1 MWDYDKLFAK
11 GNIIG
16 VKNCYENFIY
26 NQIIGSSEN
35 NFWVNGYQNNELSY
49 KKQHVIN
56 DKDGSEY
63 TTDFEIQ
70 YIIRLD
76 EHGNVVEKLFDREE
90 VDMPEPMPELETGM
104 FIRVNSYEKSNL
116 GFVDAE
122 NNHVIYQDGGYDFI
136 DDDDINGYG
145 IASKIL
151 EVYDKDT
158 CAFDFCDEDTLIW
171 RDPDYQVYLDLDS
184 KYK

>member
-76 EHGNVVEKLFDREE
+76 EHGNVVERLFDRAR
-90 VDMPEPMPELETGM
+90 DMSNSMPELETGM
-104 FIRVNSYEKSNL
+104 FIRIADKTNWRDNTVAYVDYQNNRIIAKEGWYEKLSNRDEWQYLKIVEVFSKSVCCFDQCVNSR
-116 GFVDAE
+116 A
-122 NNHVIYQDGGYDFI
+122 
-136 DDDDINGYG
+136 
-145 IASKIL
+145 
-151 EVYDKDT
+151 
-158 CAFDFCDEDTLIW
+158 IW
-171 RDPDYQVYLDLDS
+171 RSLDYQTYLDS
-184 KYK
+184 KN

>member
-11 GNIIG
+11 GNIVG

-56 DKDGSEY
+56 NKNGSEY

-76 EHGNVVEKLFDREE
+76 EHGNVIDRLFDRE
-90 VDMPEPMPELETGM
+90 VDMPKPMPELETGM
-104 FIRVNSYEKSNL
+104 FVRVLGSGL
-116 GFVDAE
+116 GFIDAE
-122 NNHVIYQDGGYDFI
+122 NNHVIYKNGGYDFI
-136 DDDDINGYG
+136 DDEWNSKG
-145 IASKIL
+145 ISSKIL
-151 EVYDKDT
+151 EVYNTNTLGFDCCNDK
-158 CAFDFCDEDTLIW
+158 TLIW
-171 RDPDYQVYLDLDS
+171 RSPEY
-184 KYK
+184 